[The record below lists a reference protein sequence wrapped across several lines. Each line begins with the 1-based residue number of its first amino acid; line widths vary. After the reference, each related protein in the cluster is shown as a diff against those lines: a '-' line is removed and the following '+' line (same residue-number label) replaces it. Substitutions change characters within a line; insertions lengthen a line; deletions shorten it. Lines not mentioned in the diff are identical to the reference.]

1 MQPTLAP
8 QITTTGSA
16 ITHQP
21 KGNLTR
27 KKISFSTVCAQYKVL
42 LRQNGGR
49 TDASDGYMLT
59 LCQRHAKSLYERN
72 LEVYNIKKGA
82 QPYSVACKALNDIW
96 DISLIYQPELGG
108 LCVCLWQGAIMA
120 FQLPVFSKD
129 QIENEAAFVDW
140 FCYFGQL
147 KVEDNFRII
156 KNQNGKK
163 NDFELNPVRDY
174 FHTLLTIGL

>member
-21 KGNLTR
+21 QGNLTR
-27 KKISFSTVCAQYKVL
+27 KKISFSTVCAQYNAL

-59 LCQRHAKSLYERN
+59 LCQQHAKGLYETN
-72 LEVYNIKKGA
+72 LEFYNIKKGA
-82 QPYSVACKALNDIW
+82 EPYSVAYKALNHIW
-96 DISLIYQPELGG
+96 DVSLIYRPELGG
-108 LCVCLWQGAIMA
+108 LCVCLWKGAIMET
-120 FQLPVFSKD
+120 QLPVFKKE
-129 QIENEAAFVDW
+129 QIENEAAFIDW
-140 FCYFGQL
+140 FCYFG
-147 KVEDNFRII
+147 KFKFGENFRII
-156 KNQNGKK
+156 QNQNGKK

-174 FHTLLTIGL
+174 FHTLLTFDL